1 MKKEKEP
8 KGFPKSATHTSTVV
22 QHVLNQHSKELYD
35 QKKHVCDFGCKAGH
49 IDQYFLWKHNT
60 TEKCKGKAKRQAE
73 APTVKS
79 QVNDS
84 PASTNIYP
92 EVHQ

>member
-1 MKKEKEP
+1 M
-8 KGFPKSATHTSTVV
+8 
-22 QHVLNQHSKELYD
+22 QHVLKQHSKELYD

-49 IDQYFLWKHNT
+49 LDQYFLWKHNSGFLET
-60 TEKCKGKAKRQAE
+60 SKRQAE

-84 PASTNIYP
+84 PANTNIYP